1 MFINKKVKDCCDD
14 DELNFIVEDI
24 KPRTYYVIE
33 KKARR
38 SNPVHRCIMATEFAG
53 DDGYPEYAY
62 LFNDSYEPESYKV
75 KIKDMYYFKI
85 ISEIKEMR
93 EK

>member
-1 MFINKKVKDCCDD
+1 MFINKKVKDCYNVDLD
-14 DELNFIVEDI
+14 FIVEDI

-33 KKARR
+33 KKVRE
-38 SNPVHRCIMATEFAG
+38 SNPKHRCIMATEFAG

-62 LFNDSYEPESYKV
+62 LFNDSYDPECYKV
-75 KIKDMYYFKI
+75 KIKDIYYFKI